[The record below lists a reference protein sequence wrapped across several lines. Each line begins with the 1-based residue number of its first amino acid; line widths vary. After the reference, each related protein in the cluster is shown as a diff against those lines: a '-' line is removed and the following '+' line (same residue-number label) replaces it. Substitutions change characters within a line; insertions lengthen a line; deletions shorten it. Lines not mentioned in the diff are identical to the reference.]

1 MDNFQNML
9 LKIYILWG
17 HSIPQATNNILVIEW
32 PEDTV
37 GKQHLKIKKY
47 CSWEICLLNLM
58 NPWYIKCSWYV
69 VCPLRYIY

>member
-17 HSIPQATNNILVIEW
+17 HSIHQATNNILVVEW

-47 CSWEICLLNLM
+47 CSW
-58 NPWYIKCSWYV
+58 
-69 VCPLRYIY
+69 